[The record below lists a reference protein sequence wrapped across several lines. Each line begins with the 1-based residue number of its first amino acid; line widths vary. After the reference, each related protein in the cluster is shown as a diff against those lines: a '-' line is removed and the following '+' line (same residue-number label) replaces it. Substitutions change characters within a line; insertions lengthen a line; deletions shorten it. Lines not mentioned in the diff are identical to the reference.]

1 MEKINVGIIGCGRI
15 SDLHYPGYR
24 NNKNARIFA
33 VCDTRKDIVIKKKN
47 QWKAIKYYTDYRYM
61 LLDPELDAVEILT
74 PHHLHEEMVINAAR
88 AGKHI
93 AVQKPM
99 TISLQSADRMLK
111 SVKDAG
117 IVYKVTDNYLFY
129 PPIVMAKKMI
139 ENGDIGTPTNLR
151 MKLIAGGSGGWKIQ
165 PSSWEWRMKENSEGR
180 GLQTFDHGHHL
191 WATAWY
197 LLGDVE
203 RVVSW
208 IDSADGIVDSPATIM
223 WKYREGTKYGMC
235 EYLYA
240 PDLYIPS
247 KYYANDE
254 WIEISG
260 TRGIILINRCTG
272 NINDGPPVSLF
283 AGKKWRHYSNVRSDW
298 SEGFRGAT
306 HNFINAIRGEEE
318 PLLTGSQGR
327 EILRFNLAIQKSS
340 RLRREVYLD
349 EMDATFPLLYSF
361 RKIINKKTGFPR
373 TSRLISLIDIKPN
386 VSRYA
391 PQARSLTIELIDKFN
406 PDAVRDWEST
416 IGLNVLPEKNVP
428 ELKFSLTIK
437 KGKATLEEG
446 SLPDKAVI
454 ILRIPAGTW
463 AAILLGKEK
472 IEKAFMEGRITI
484 EGEAE
489 EALKLRSAFG
499 I

>member
-1 MEKINVGIIGCGRI
+1 MKKINVGIIGCGRI

-33 VCDTRKDIVIKKKN
+33 VCDTSKDIVIQKKN
-47 QWKAIKYYTDYRYM
+47 QWKATKYYTDYKYM
-61 LLDPELDAVEILT
+61 LQDPEVDAVEILT
-74 PHHLHEEMVINAAR
+74 PHHVHEEMVINAAR

-99 TISLQSADRMLK
+99 TISLECADRMLS

-117 IVYKVTDNYLFY
+117 IIFKVTDNYLFY
-129 PPIVMAKKMI
+129 PPIALAKKMI

-151 MKLIAGGSGGWKIQ
+151 IKLIAGGSGGWKIP
-165 PSSWEWRMKENSEGR
+165 PSAWEWRMKEKSEGR

-191 WATAWY
+191 WATAWF
-197 LLGDVE
+197 LLGDIE

-208 IDSADGIVDSPATIM
+208 IDSVDGIVDSPAAIM
-223 WKYREGTKYGMC
+223 WKHRVGTKYGMC

-240 PDLYIPS
+240 PDMHIPT

-272 NINDGPPVSLF
+272 NINDGPPVSIF
-283 AGKKWRHYSNVRSDW
+283 TGKKWKHYSDIPSDW
-298 SEGFRGAT
+298 GEGFRGAT
-306 HNFINAIRGEEE
+306 RNFINALRGEEE
-318 PLLTGSQGR
+318 PLLTGAQGR

-340 RLRREVYLD
+340 RARREVYLD
-349 EMDATFPLLYSF
+349 EMDAKFPLLYSL
-361 RKIINKKTGFPR
+361 RKFKNREKDFSAIQGLF
-373 TSRLISLIDIKPN
+373 SLIGLRSKT
-386 VSRYA
+386 SRYA
-391 PQARSLTIELIDKFN
+391 PQARSLTMELIDRFN
-406 PDAVRDWEST
+406 PDAARDWEST
-416 IGLNVLPEKNVP
+416 IGLNLLPEKNVP

-437 KGKATLEEG
+437 RGIATLEEG
-446 SLPDKAVI
+446 SLPEKAVLI
-454 ILRIPAGTW
+454 IRISAGTW
-463 AAILLGKEK
+463 AAILLGKEE
-472 IEKAFMEGRITI
+472 IEKAFMEGRIII

-489 EALKLRSAFG
+489 EALKLRSAFEL
-499 I
+499 